1 MATGDTDIA
10 REMRLAARENLA
22 AAFPLHERGLLGAAA
37 SRFYYA
43 MFQASVHRLTA
54 RGWTPGRLSS
64 GAVEWNHTMVA
75 NNVLL
80 VRRRRSDRDLIAEVR
95 YMRELADYAEDSVD
109 PADVASHAAAVREFV
124 EETTR

>member
-1 MATGDTDIA
+1 MLSDKAKTNLQAGEI
-10 REMRLAARENLA
+10 LSAA
-22 AAFPLHERGLLGAAA
+22 GLFDPAA
-37 SRFYYA
+37 SRYYYA

-54 RGWTPGRLSS
+54 LGWTPGRLSS

-109 PADVASHAAAVREFV
+109 PTDVASHAAAVREFV